1 MASNNKSISV
11 AEILCTLAFI
21 AASFLMVLGW
31 NYEGESL
38 PMSVILT
45 LVVDVLLLVL
55 LCGAVKLKKS
65 KPFHKTLWRVLEWM
79 LIVLYVCLALVAM
92 LPVLSKFVY
101 TEWTGSQTIAT
112 ALEEDHERVNTLFN
126 DFKAACDQK
135 LNTTKRGLVNLQNAG
150 YAGKHN
156 LATSEVRN
164 FIKEH
169 LNGGGDEHL
178 DNSNIRAYYEG
189 ETAAI
194 ASLRETVRYF
204 SSYDS
209 YKEAAFFE
217 RPTRARELQVA
228 YDSVTSQLQTFA
240 AQHPYPS
247 ITRSNEMYK
256 HPNPSI
262 PRSDEMFKHPN
273 PSVKRSNEMY
283 KHPQPSVKRSAEMY
297 QYRFEAPEVQLEAS
311 AFKQALGKAQSFNLA
326 GFFIFLLV
334 NFFILLPYITTMRP
348 QLIRTLGK
356 SGKDLGGV
364 PLTPED

>member
-169 LNGGGDEHL
+169 LNGGGDFHL
-178 DNSNIRAYYEG
+178 DNSNIRAYDEG

-247 ITRSNEMYK
+247 ITRSAEMYK

-262 PRSDEMFKHPN
+262 TK
-273 PSVKRSNEMY
+273 SVK
-283 KHPQPSVKRSAEMY
+283 MY

-334 NFFILLPYITTMRP
+334 NFFILLPYIAAMRP

>member
-101 TEWTGSQTIAT
+101 TEWTGSQTVAT

-178 DNSNIRAYYEG
+178 DESNIRAYDEG

-247 ITRSNEMYK
+247 ITRSAEKYK

-262 PRSDEMFKHPN
+262 T
-273 PSVKRSNEMY
+273 
-283 KHPQPSVKRSAEMY
+283 RSAEMY

-311 AFKQALGKAQSFNLA
+311 AFKQALGNAQSFNLA

-334 NFFILLPYITTMRP
+334 NFFILLPYIAAMRP

>member
-101 TEWTGSQTIAT
+101 TEWTGSQTVAT

-169 LNGGGDEHL
+169 LNGGGDFHL
-178 DNSNIRAYYEG
+178 DESNIRAYDEG

-247 ITRSNEMYK
+247 ITRSAEMYK

-262 PRSDEMFKHPN
+262 TR
-273 PSVKRSNEMY
+273 SVK
-283 KHPQPSVKRSAEMY
+283 MY

-311 AFKQALGKAQSFNLA
+311 AFKQALGNAQSFNLA

-334 NFFILLPYITTMRP
+334 NFFILLPYIAAMRP

-364 PLTPED
+364 PLVLDN

>member
-1 MASNNKSISV
+1 MSI
-11 AEILCTLAFI
+11 
-21 AASFLMVLGW
+21 
-31 NYEGESL
+31 
-38 PMSVILT
+38 ILT

-101 TEWTGSQTIAT
+101 TEWTGSQTVAT

-150 YAGKHN
+150 YAGNHN
-156 LATSEVRN
+156 LAISEVRN

-247 ITRSNEMYK
+247 ITRSAEMYQ

-262 PRSDEMFKHPN
+262 TRL
-273 PSVKRSNEMY
+273 VKT
-283 KHPQPSVKRSAEMY
+283 Y

-311 AFKQALGKAQSFNLA
+311 AFKQALGNAQSFNLA

-334 NFFILLPYITTMRP
+334 NFFILLPYIAAMRP

>member
-1 MASNNKSISV
+1 MSSKEKSISV

-38 PMSVILT
+38 PMSIILT

-65 KPFHKTLWRVLEWM
+65 KPFHKTIWRVLEWM

-101 TEWTGSQTIAT
+101 TEWTGSQTIAD
-112 ALEEDHERVNTLFN
+112 ALGEDRERVNTLFN
-126 DFKAACDQK
+126 NFKAACEQN
-135 LNTTKRGLVNLQNAG
+135 LNTTKRGLENLQNAG

-178 DNSNIRAYYEG
+178 DNSNIRAYFEG

-209 YKEAAFFE
+209 YKEAVFFE
-217 RPTRARELQVA
+217 RPTRARELQAA

-247 ITRSNEMYK
+247 IT
-256 HPNPSI
+256 
-262 PRSDEMFKHPN
+262 
-273 PSVKRSNEMY
+273 
-283 KHPQPSVKRSAEMY
+283 RSAEMY

-311 AFKQALGKAQSFNLA
+311 AFKQALDKAQSFNLA

-334 NFFILLPYITTMRP
+334 NFFILLPYIAAMRP
-348 QLIRTLGK
+348 QLIQIQGK

-364 PLTPED
+364 PLILDN

>member
-38 PMSVILT
+38 PMSIILT

-55 LCGAVKLKKS
+55 LYGAVKLKKS

-112 ALEEDHERVNTLFN
+112 ALEEDHDRVNTLFN

-178 DNSNIRAYYEG
+178 DKSNIRAYYEG

-217 RPTRARELQVA
+217 RPTRARELQAA

-247 ITRSNEMYK
+247 IT
-256 HPNPSI
+256 
-262 PRSDEMFKHPN
+262 
-273 PSVKRSNEMY
+273 
-283 KHPQPSVKRSAEMY
+283 RSAEMY

-311 AFKQALGKAQSFNLA
+311 AFKQALGNAQSFNLA

-334 NFFILLPYITTMRP
+334 NFFILLPYIAAMRP

>member
-101 TEWTGSQTIAT
+101 TEWTGSQTVAT

-247 ITRSNEMYK
+247 ITRSAEMYK

-262 PRSDEMFKHPN
+262 TK
-273 PSVKRSNEMY
+273 SVK
-283 KHPQPSVKRSAEMY
+283 MY

-334 NFFILLPYITTMRP
+334 NFFILLPYIAAMRP

>member
-178 DNSNIRAYYEG
+178 DNSNIRAYDEG

-247 ITRSNEMYK
+247 ITRSAEMYK
-256 HPNPSI
+256 HPNSSI
-262 PRSDEMFKHPN
+262 TK
-273 PSVKRSNEMY
+273 SVK
-283 KHPQPSVKRSAEMY
+283 MY

-334 NFFILLPYITTMRP
+334 NFFILLPYIAAMRP

>member
-1 MASNNKSISV
+1 MVSNNKSISV

-101 TEWTGSQTIAT
+101 TEWTGSQTVAT

-126 DFKAACDQK
+126 EFKAACDQK

-247 ITRSNEMYK
+247 ITRSAEMYK

-262 PRSDEMFKHPN
+262 TR
-273 PSVKRSNEMY
+273 SVK
-283 KHPQPSVKRSAEMY
+283 MY

-334 NFFILLPYITTMRP
+334 NFFILLPYIAAMRP

>member
-178 DNSNIRAYYEG
+178 DNSNIRAYDEG

-217 RPTRARELQVA
+217 RPTRARELQAA

-247 ITRSNEMYK
+247 ITRSAERYK
-256 HPNPSI
+256 HPY
-262 PRSDEMFKHPN
+262 
-273 PSVKRSNEMY
+273 PSVKRSD
-283 KHPQPSVKRSAEMY
+283 EMY

-334 NFFILLPYITTMRP
+334 NFFILLPYIAAMRP

>member
-101 TEWTGSQTIAT
+101 TEWTGSQTVAT

-217 RPTRARELQVA
+217 RPTRARELQAA

-247 ITRSNEMYK
+247 ITRSDEMYK
-256 HPNPSI
+256 HPY
-262 PRSDEMFKHPN
+262 
-273 PSVKRSNEMY
+273 PSVKRSD
-283 KHPQPSVKRSAEMY
+283 EMY

-311 AFKQALGKAQSFNLA
+311 AFKQALGNAQSFNLA

>member
-126 DFKAACDQK
+126 DFKAACEQK

-178 DNSNIRAYYEG
+178 DNSNIRAYDEG

-247 ITRSNEMYK
+247 ITRSAEMYK

-262 PRSDEMFKHPN
+262 TR
-273 PSVKRSNEMY
+273 SVK
-283 KHPQPSVKRSAEMY
+283 MY

-334 NFFILLPYITTMRP
+334 NFFILLPYIAAMRP

>member
-101 TEWTGSQTIAT
+101 TEWTGSQTVAT

-169 LNGGGDEHL
+169 LNGGGDFHL

-247 ITRSNEMYK
+247 ITRSVEMYK

-262 PRSDEMFKHPN
+262 TR
-273 PSVKRSNEMY
+273 SVK
-283 KHPQPSVKRSAEMY
+283 MY

-311 AFKQALGKAQSFNLA
+311 AFKQALGNAQSFNLA

-334 NFFILLPYITTMRP
+334 NFFILLPYIAAMRP

>member
-38 PMSVILT
+38 PMSIILT

-101 TEWTGSQTIAT
+101 TEWTGSQPIAT

-178 DNSNIRAYYEG
+178 DKSNIRAYYEG

-247 ITRSNEMYK
+247 ITRSAEMYK
-256 HPNPSI
+256 HPNSSI
-262 PRSDEMFKHPN
+262 TK
-273 PSVKRSNEMY
+273 SVK
-283 KHPQPSVKRSAEMY
+283 MY

-311 AFKQALGKAQSFNLA
+311 AFKQALGNAQSFNLA

-334 NFFILLPYITTMRP
+334 NFFILLPYIAAMRP

>member
-126 DFKAACDQK
+126 DFKAACEQK

-156 LATSEVRN
+156 LANSVVRN

-247 ITRSNEMYK
+247 ITRSAEMYK

-262 PRSDEMFKHPN
+262 TR
-273 PSVKRSNEMY
+273 SVK
-283 KHPQPSVKRSAEMY
+283 MY

-311 AFKQALGKAQSFNLA
+311 AFKQALGNAQSFNLA

-334 NFFILLPYITTMRP
+334 NFFILLPYIAAMRP

-364 PLTPED
+364 PLILDD